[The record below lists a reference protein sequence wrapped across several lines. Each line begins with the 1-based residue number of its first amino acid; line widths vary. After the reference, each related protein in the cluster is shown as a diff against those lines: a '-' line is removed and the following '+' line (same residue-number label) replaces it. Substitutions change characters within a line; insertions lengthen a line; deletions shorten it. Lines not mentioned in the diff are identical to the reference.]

1 MFLKLVLLVAMAVGG
16 GLLGMW
22 VTPHDLA
29 SNAASLHGIFT
40 ITGGSLGGLFL
51 GGFCMLLCD

>member
-1 MFLKLVLLVAMAVGG
+1 MAVVG

-22 VTPHDLA
+22 ITPHDMA

-40 ITGGSLGGLFL
+40 ITGGSLGGLLL
-51 GGFCMLLCD
+51 GGFCVLLYD